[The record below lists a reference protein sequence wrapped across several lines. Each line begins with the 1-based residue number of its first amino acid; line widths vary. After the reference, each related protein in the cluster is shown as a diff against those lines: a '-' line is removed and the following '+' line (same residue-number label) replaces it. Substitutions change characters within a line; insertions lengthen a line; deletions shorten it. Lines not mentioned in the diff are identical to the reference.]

1 MQSQT
6 HFLVMLAIIVSL
18 AAFHILVAKVILD
31 RSHNLPPGYR
41 RLIRLALV
49 ATIILLELPLVHAFV
64 VYKFYHPLVLDHVM
78 KAISPLLM
86 LLHLNVAAIGMM
98 ILLVRFLIAPL
109 RRLFRSRTAA
119 PVMLEAAGQT
129 SLPAG
134 GIERSPEQAA
144 VPARRRFVQ
153 TSALALTGLVTSSKT
168 LSALG
173 ASEAHQVERVVIK
186 VPGLSEAFKGT
197 TIAMIAD
204 VHSSVF
210 MTREDM
216 EAYKAHLMGLK
227 TDMIFIVGDFVNS
240 KVAEVYPLAEA
251 FSGISAPY
259 GVYGVTG
266 NHDYYSRDIETI
278 ATEISQAGIR
288 LLRDEN
294 LAIEKGGEKLWLMGI
309 DDDHL
314 YDVNSYLETGRTE
327 RGSIENMLKGIPAD
341 APRLFL
347 CHKPY
352 PFEEYSRLGMDVMFS
367 GHTHGGQVVLAQLD
381 NVNLSFA
388 SLASRYI
395 AGLYRSRTSRRSQL
409 YVTRGIGTVGIP
421 LRLNCPPEITHIT
434 LV

>member
-1 MQSQT
+1 M
-6 HFLVMLAIIVSL
+6 
-18 AAFHILVAKVILD
+18 
-31 RSHNLPPGYR
+31 
-41 RLIRLALV
+41 
-49 ATIILLELPLVHAFV
+49 
-64 VYKFYHPLVLDHVM
+64 
-78 KAISPLLM
+78 
-86 LLHLNVAAIGMM
+86 
-98 ILLVRFLIAPL
+98 
-109 RRLFRSRTAA
+109 
-119 PVMLEAAGQT
+119 
-129 SLPAG
+129 
-134 GIERSPEQAA
+134 
-144 VPARRRFVQ
+144 
-153 TSALALTGLVTSSKT
+153 
-168 LSALG
+168 
-173 ASEAHQVERVVIK
+173 IK